1 MGRSLR
7 SPNKNY
13 RWVFLLYDP
22 RKTEAIVL
30 VKEKYVSIQSMHDE
44 MSNYFNL
51 AQLRS
56 YASGSRNCPRHLEVR
71 RIREEDEEYENIG
84 VPPRDVQLVDVIRG
98 RNNTQLPGG

>member
-13 RWVFLLYDP
+13 RWVFVLYDP
-22 RKTEAIVL
+22 RKTEPTVL

-44 MSNYFNL
+44 MSKYFNL

-56 YASGSRNCPRHLEVR
+56 YASGSRNCPKHLEVR
-71 RIREEDEEYENIG
+71 RIREEDEEYENVG
-84 VPPRDVQLVDVIRG
+84 VPPRKVQLVLQR
-98 RNNTQLPGG
+98 RNNNTELPDG